1 MARPLPKRVDENGW
15 RIGFLMLPDDLANR
29 RDVSSTEKI
38 VWAWIRA
45 HEPREGAGG
54 VTASTREIAR
64 GVGVHLKTA
73 WLATMALRK
82 RRLLRVE
89 AAGRLAESGLPGK
102 PAVWTTLLP
111 DTSVG
116 ILTTPPDETARSQ
129 KGNAGVVKMP
139 TQRSQKGNAGVVKMT
154 TGKNTE
160 RECMRKGKAKAKPS
174 PPLSPR
180 GERQTA
186 KANQGHEGDGGDGL
200 VAGLATK
207 AQVGGGKWPFEQW
220 AGQTEEDFAA
230 KRYTRSELAA
240 FVAGRTAVTE
250 APWRLAESVRRHA
263 DAAKAAAF
271 RERIRTIRAGGLM
284 EVRCKGDPRRW
295 CVQHADEAAPVIIL
309 ETMLADPEPT
319 TLEDLERSMES
330 NRRLDPAGRGSTA
343 RSFLRRI
350 EALRAGLPDPNP
362 PPAPSPERREI
373 RSLVDL
379 AGWHFSARAG
389 GRPSARTCE
398 DSPAATAS
406 PAPALCLCLCDPT

>member
-160 RECMRKGKAKAKPS
+160 RECMRKGKGKAKAKPS

-263 DAAKAAAF
+263 EAAKAAAF
-271 RERIRTIRAGGLM
+271 RKRIQEIQAGGLTDARR
-284 EVRCKGDPRRW
+284 EGDERRW
-295 CVQHADEAAPVIIL
+295 QMRYSDAEEGLLIL
-309 ETMLADPEPT
+309 ESVVDPPPPPRVAE
-319 TLEDLERSMES
+319 LERVLVSA
-330 NRRLDPAGRGSTA
+330 RRLSLGRPSVEETRLEGRLA
-343 RSFLRRI
+343 
-350 EALRAGLPDPNP
+350 ALRAGLPDPNP

-389 GRPSARTCE
+389 GQPNARTCE
-398 DSPAATAS
+398 DSPAATVS
-406 PAPALCLCLCDPT
+406 PAMALCLCDPT